1 MRFVV
6 FFSRLCDFELGD
18 LLSFVCDI
26 IIIINLLVSLSRRG
40 KAAWRSRA
48 VGKGTRPKTV
58 KAPSLAPRAVVV
70 VVVVFSLDR
79 VEDDD
84 DDEDHPYKNAAADD

>member
-1 MRFVV
+1 MR
-6 FFSRLCDFELGD
+6 
-18 LLSFVCDI
+18 DI
-26 IIIINLLVSLSRRG
+26 IIIIVIINLLVSLSRRG

-70 VVVVFSLDR
+70 VVVVVFSLDR

>member
-1 MRFVV
+1 M
-6 FFSRLCDFELGD
+6 GD
-18 LLSFVCDI
+18 LLSFVRDLI
-26 IIIINLLVSLSRRG
+26 IIIVIINLLVSLSRRG

>member
-1 MRFVV
+1 M
-6 FFSRLCDFELGD
+6 GD
-18 LLSFVCDI
+18 LLSFVRDI
-26 IIIINLLVSLSRRG
+26 IIIIVIINLLVSLSRRG

-70 VVVVFSLDR
+70 VVVVVFSLDR